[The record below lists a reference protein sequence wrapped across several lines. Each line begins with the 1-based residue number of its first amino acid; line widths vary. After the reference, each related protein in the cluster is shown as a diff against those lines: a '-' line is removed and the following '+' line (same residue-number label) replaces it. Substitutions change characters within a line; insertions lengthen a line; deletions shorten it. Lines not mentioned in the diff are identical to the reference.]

1 MANKFCVSHNFASSK
16 EASRTS
22 MGLESLR
29 LKGRYNWVSSV
40 YKWKHTLYLKKME
53 PNGSRY
59 NENNVGARIDPC
71 GTPQESFPMHTENV
85 LLFKKDWN
93 HFRTS
98 CMPTR
103 FSSREIRIV
112 WSTISKAELRCKR
125 TRATALPLSVA
136 SIMSLVTF
144 NRADSVLWRFL
155 NPDWKVSYSDL
166 DSRKECSWVNTTFSK
181 MF

>member
-1 MANKFCVSHNFASSK
+1 MANKFCVSYNFSSSK

-40 YKWKHTLYLKKME
+40 YKWKHTPYLKKME

-71 GTPQESFPMHTENV
+71 GTPQERCAAEEVCFPMNTENF

-144 NRADSVLWRFL
+144 NRADSVLWEKKRMIHSS
-155 NPDWKVSYSDL
+155 KYSML
-166 DSRKECSWVNTTFSK
+166 HR
-181 MF
+181 